1 MATSSADVRPLT
13 QPAEVAVRGAE
24 STQRVALPL
33 HIQML
38 QKALRMD
45 RVFDE
50 FDQLFKDHPDIQ

>member
-1 MATSSADVRPLT
+1 MATSSVEVRPLT
-13 QPAEVAVRGAE
+13 QVAEVVVRGVE

-50 FDQLFKDHPDIQ
+50 FDQLFKDRPDIK